1 MNFKMIRYIVGQL
14 LVFECA
20 LMSIPLATSII
31 YGETKTMWAFIIPM
45 ILLAVIGCLLVIRK
59 PKNTTLGIK
68 EGFIIVGLS
77 WIVMS
82 LFGCLPFIISDLI
95 PNFFKAYFE
104 TVSGFTTTG
113 SSVLEAADYAKLWAP
128 VSREIGVRGIFLW
141 RSFTHWVGGMGV
153 LVFVLAFMPQHD
165 LKSSRLVY
173 IMKAEMPGPKVDKIV
188 STVKKTSM
196 IMYAI
201 YLVMTVLQVIM
212 LLFGGM
218 DLYESLCI
226 SFGTAGTGGF
236 SIWADGMQT
245 LGGANYNYCTWVI
258 IAFMLLF
265 SINFNLY
272 FLIITGKALTALM
285 SEELR
290 WFVGIVIVAISVITV
305 NVYTSNIYEG
315 LSVGD
320 TIRESAFQV
329 ATVISTTGFA
339 TRDFNLWPNLSKI
352 ILLTLM
358 FIGAC
363 AGSTGGGIKVS
374 RLIITLKST
383 WTNVRRMI
391 KPRDV
396 KAVRF
401 ESKPVDADTK
411 SAAFAYFVIYAFIF
425 FISLFL
431 IALFDGVDIETSFSS
446 VASTLN
452 NIGPAFGKAGPMAN
466 FNFYSIPSLIVLSL
480 DMLLGRLEIFPIL
493 FLFAPATWRNK

>member
-1 MNFKMIRYIVGQL
+1 MIRHILGQL
-14 LVFECA
+14 LVVECG
-20 LMSIPLATSII
+20 LMAIPLITSII

-45 ILLAVIGCLLVIRK
+45 LVLLLIGGLLALKK
-59 PKNTTLGIK
+59 PKNTTLGVK

-82 LFGCLPFIISDLI
+82 LFGCLPFVISGLI

-113 SSVLEAADYAKLWAP
+113 SSVLESADYLKLWEPA
-128 VSREIGVRGIFLW
+128 SREVGMRGIFLW
-141 RSFTHWVGGMGV
+141 RCFTNWIGGMGV

-188 STVKKTSM
+188 STIKKTAR
-196 IMYAI
+196 IMYSI
-201 YLVMTVLQVIM
+201 YLVMTAVQVVM
-212 LLFGGM
+212 LLLGGM
-218 DLYESLCI
+218 GLYESICVSI
-226 SFGTAGTGGF
+226 STAGTGGF
-236 SIWADGMQT
+236 AIWADGMTT
-245 LGGANYNYCTWVI
+245 LGGVANYNYCLWVI
-258 IAFMLLF
+258 TAFLILF

-272 FLIITGKALTALM
+272 FLIITGKVLTALM

-290 WFVGIVIVAISVITV
+290 WFIGIVIAAITGITINICIVNASASLPLADVIR
-305 NVYTSNIYEG
+305 
-315 LSVGD
+315 D
-320 TIRESAFQV
+320 SAFQV
-329 ATVISTTGFA
+329 ASIISTAGFA
-339 TRDFNLWPNLSKI
+339 NVDFKHWPELSKV
-352 ILLTLM
+352 ILLILM
-358 FIGAC
+358 FVGAC
-363 AGSTGGGIKVS
+363 AGSTGGGIKIS

-401 ESKPVDADTK
+401 ESKPVDPDTK

-425 FISLFL
+425 FISFFL
-431 IALFDGVDIETSFSS
+431 ITLFDGVDIETGFSS
-446 VASTLN
+446 IASALN
-452 NIGPAFGKAGPMAN
+452 NIGPAFGKAGPMDN
-466 FNFYSIPSLIVLSL
+466 FNFYSIPSLMVLSL

-493 FLFAPATWRNK
+493 FLFAPATWKNK